1 MAYTYKNGL
10 REGVIFA
17 FYKNG
22 EILIEHRPSNNGN
35 QDTFFLNGSIEDIDY
50 KGNEDY
56 KVTAMRREV
65 LEELQGKVE
74 VTSFEYL
81 GELAVEG
88 IGVIF
93 YIFIVMAWNGSI
105 PEFTVENNQKFSDV
119 EWIKLSDREKYFQY
133 DSAFVVCEMIE
144 NYTASNS

>member
-1 MAYTYKNGL
+1 MAYTYKDGL

-17 FYKNG
+17 FYKDG
-22 EILIEHRPSNNGN
+22 EILIEHRPSSNGK

-65 LEELQGKVE
+65 HEELQGEVE
-74 VTSFEYL
+74 VTRFEYL

-88 IGVIF
+88 ISVIF
-93 YIFIVMAWNGSI
+93 YIFIVMDWKGSI
-105 PEFTVENNQKFSDV
+105 PEFTVEDNQKFADV

-144 NYTASNS
+144 NYIASDS